1 MTPVLPG
8 HWVWMASPDFQAPK
22 GKRVPQET
30 SALGETKGEMELRD
44 LRDLLDPL
52 GPGVL
57 LATLGKMAP
66 GGHKAQRVP
75 KERLDETA
83 RWA

>member
-1 MTPVLPG
+1 MATRG

-22 GKRVPQET
+22 GKRVRRET
-30 SALGETKGEMELRD
+30 LALGETKGEMEL
-44 LRDLLDPL
+44 LGLPGPLDPL
-52 GPGVL
+52 EPGAL

-66 GGHKAQRVP
+66 GEHKAQRVP
-75 KERLDETA
+75 KESLGVTA